1 MKNTYII
8 PPPPPHFL
16 KINDASTAS
25 HAENKCSTYHFRH
38 GRRCLH
44 AASSL
49 YNKLEVQEYTR
60 TYIFER
66 IFALFLASSLYLHR
80 LFPKGFFLQY
90 TAHLLRRIAKSVH
103 PCTLLAAS
111 FGHAEHHFSDRMLV
125 VLPGSTNKNYKL
137 FQFFMIYLK

>member
-8 PPPPPHFL
+8 PPPHFL

-66 IFALFLASSLYLHR
+66 IFALFLANSLYLHR

-90 TAHLLRRIAKSVH
+90 TAHLLRRIGKSIH
-103 PCTLLAAS
+103 PCTF
-111 FGHAEHHFSDRMLV
+111 FGSEFRQCRDIATVYDERYPCFFRISSLYQNIHKRM
-125 VLPGSTNKNYKL
+125 
-137 FQFFMIYLK
+137 